1 MGKLLKFKQLWC
13 YNFTFGHRDGSADD
27 LELTVTWHP
36 YNKKFEVKI
45 TNECVKCGAE
55 ILLSI
60 EFLTPSEYVRFNS
73 KHLFDKFVQIYA
85 NERIYDYTVFSEGIK
100 KERRVRKV

>member
-1 MGKLLKFKQLWC
+1 MGKLLKFKQFWC
-13 YNFTFGHRDGSADD
+13 YNFAFGHRNGSADD

-73 KHLFDKFVQIYA
+73 KHLLTSLSK
-85 NERIYDYTVFSEGIK
+85 YTLMSAYMTIRSSQRVLKRGSE
-100 KERRVRKV
+100 